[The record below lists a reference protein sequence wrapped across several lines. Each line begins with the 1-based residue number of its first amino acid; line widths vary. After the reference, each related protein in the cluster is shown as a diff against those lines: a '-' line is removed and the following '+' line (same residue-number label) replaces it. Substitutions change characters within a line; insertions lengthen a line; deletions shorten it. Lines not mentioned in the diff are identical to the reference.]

1 MLFRQLVN
9 DDLGCASYLIG
20 CEGAGE
26 AVVVDPPLAIEEVLA
41 TAEHHGV
48 VLVRVIETHTH
59 ADHVS
64 GHGRLAHEL
73 GLPVSIHP
81 AAAVDYP
88 FDSFEDGNELR
99 VGNVSLRCVHTP
111 GHRPEH
117 CCVAVID
124 HTRAEEPWLVL
135 TGDSLFVGD
144 TARPD
149 LAVGG
154 TEGAT
159 VLYGSLATL
168 LELPDGVE
176 VYPGHVSGSLCGKG
190 MSSKGS
196 STIGFERR
204 FNPMLAF
211 SELSA
216 FVAASASIDA
226 PKPPNFTR
234 IVEANR
240 GPFLPAPPVVDETAV
255 PAGSAQLLDVRRVD
269 AFCAGHLEGAIN
281 VPVSGT
287 AFATKAGFAI
297 DLGAPVH
304 VLASSEAE
312 ALSAIRSLQ
321 SVAADELS
329 GFTIVSGGPEQL
341 EPVPLAELVAAL
353 SDPDV
358 TILDVR
364 DVHERE
370 ASVPA
375 EVVSVPFHQVR
386 TTDALPADG
395 TYVTACEKGPRAA
408 IAATVLRARGFDARP
423 VVDGGIPDLTR
434 ASTAATARR

>member
-20 CEGAGE
+20 CEATGE
-26 AVVVDPPLAIEEVLA
+26 AIVVDPPLAIEELLA
-41 TAEHHGV
+41 VAGHHEV
-48 VLVRVIETHTH
+48 ELVRVVETHTH

-81 AAAVDYP
+81 LAAVEYP
-88 FDSFEDGNELR
+88 FDPFEDGDELR
-99 VGNVSLRCVHTP
+99 VGNVSLRCLHTP

-117 CCVAVID
+117 CCIAVVD

-154 TEGAT
+154 VEGAT
-159 VLYGSLATL
+159 ALHASLNRL

-211 SELSA
+211 SELST
-216 FVAASASIDA
+216 FVAASASVDA
-226 PKPPNFTR
+226 PKPPNLTR
-234 IVEANR
+234 IVAANR
-240 GPFLPAPPVVDETAV
+240 GPFLPAPPPVDEAPV
-255 PAGSAQLLDVRRVD
+255 PADGAQLLDVRPLD
-269 AFCAGHLEGAIN
+269 AFGAGHLPGAIN
-281 VPVSGT
+281 VPVDGSS
-287 AFATKAGFAI
+287 FATKTGFAL
-297 DLGAPVH
+297 DLTAPVH
-304 VLASSEAE
+304 VLAATEAD
-312 ALSAIRSLQ
+312 AARAVRSLR
-321 SVAADELS
+321 SVAADELT
-329 GFTIVSGGPEQL
+329 GFTLVDGGPEQL
-341 EPVPLAELVAAL
+341 EPVTIAELAGVLA
-353 SDPDV
+353 DPDL
-358 TILDVR
+358 TIVDVR
-364 DVHERE
+364 DVHERD
-370 ASVPA
+370 ASLPP
-375 EVVSVPFHQVR
+375 ELVSVPLHELR
-386 TTDALPADG
+386 TTSLAPGG
-395 TYVTACEKGPRAA
+395 TFVTVCETGPRAA
-408 IAATVLRARGFDARP
+408 VAATVLRARGFDARP
-423 VVDGGIPDLTR
+423 LVGAGVSELTR
-434 ASTAATARR
+434 ALTAASARP